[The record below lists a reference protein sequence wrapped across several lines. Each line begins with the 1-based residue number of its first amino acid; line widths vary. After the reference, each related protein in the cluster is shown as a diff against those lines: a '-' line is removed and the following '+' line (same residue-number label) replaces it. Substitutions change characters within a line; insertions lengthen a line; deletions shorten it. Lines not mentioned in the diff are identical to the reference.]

1 MKFKK
6 GVININKKEKKL
18 QFKPNWINHDTK
30 GKRRSMVGFEQIP
43 FSLANYP
50 DLSVNA
56 IVLYAV
62 LANSSGLNNP
72 KKDYNTGR
80 TRISNEELMRR
91 THIKSQSTLN
101 RTIKELEEYGIIKR
115 KNSSVDRRFEILK
128 NFNEVQKEELEYF
141 KKDGYISAD
150 DMKNNSKG
158 DNEDDFDW

>member
-1 MKFKK
+1 M
-6 GVININKKEKKL
+6 
-18 QFKPNWINHDTK
+18 WINHDTK
-30 GKRRSMVGFEQIP
+30 GKRRSLVGFEQIP
-43 FSLANYP
+43 FSLTNYP

-128 NFNEVQKEELEYF
+128 NFNEVQQEELEYF
-141 KKDGYISAD
+141 KKLGSVSAD
-150 DMKNNSKG
+150 DMKNESKG
-158 DNEDDFDW
+158 EDDFVW

>member
-1 MKFKK
+1 M
-6 GVININKKEKKL
+6 NKDNLKNL
-18 QFKPNWINHDTK
+18 QFKHNWINHDTK

-56 IVLYAV
+56 VVLYAV

-80 TRISNEELMRR
+80 SRISNEELMYR

-128 NFNEVQKEELEYF
+128 NFNEVQQEELEYF
-141 KKDGYISAD
+141 KKPGSISAD
-150 DMKNNSKG
+150 DIKNENEG
-158 DNEDDFDW
+158 ENEDEFVW

>member
-1 MKFKK
+1 MK
-6 GVININKKEKKL
+6 NKNSKKL

-56 IVLYAV
+56 VVLYAV

-80 TRISNEELMRR
+80 SRISNEELMYR

-128 NFNEVQKEELEYF
+128 NFNEVQQEELEYF

-150 DMKNNSKG
+150 DVKNNSKG

>member
-1 MKFKK
+1 M
-6 GVININKKEKKL
+6 NNKENKKL
-18 QFKPNWINHDTK
+18 QFVPLWINHDTK
-30 GKRRSMVGFEQIP
+30 GKRRSLVGFEQIP
-43 FSLANYP
+43 FSLTNYP

-80 TRISNEELMRR
+80 TRISNEELMCR

-101 RTIKELEEYGIIKR
+101 RTIKEIEEYGIIKR

-128 NFNEVQKEELEYF
+128 NFNEVQQEELEYF

-158 DNEDDFDW
+158 DSEDDFDW

>member
-1 MKFKK
+1 
-6 GVININKKEKKL
+6 
-18 QFKPNWINHDTK
+18 
-30 GKRRSMVGFEQIP
+30 MVGFEQIP

-56 IVLYAV
+56 VVLYAV

-80 TRISNEELMRR
+80 SRISNEEIMYR

-128 NFNEVQKEELEYF
+128 NFNEVQQEELEYF
-141 KKDGYISAD
+141 KKPGSISAD
-150 DMKNNSKG
+150 DIKNENEG
-158 DNEDDFDW
+158 ENEDEFVW

>member
-1 MKFKK
+1 MKKD
-6 GVININKKEKKL
+6 IIKKL

-56 IVLYAV
+56 VVLYAV

-80 TRISNEELMRR
+80 SRISNEELMYR

-141 KKDGYISAD
+141 KKNGSISAND
-150 DMKNNSKG
+150 IKNENKG
-158 DNEDDFDW
+158 ENEDEFIW

>member
-1 MKFKK
+1 M
-6 GVININKKEKKL
+6 NNKENKKL
-18 QFKPNWINHDTK
+18 QFVPLWINHDTK
-30 GKRRSMVGFEQIP
+30 GKRRSLVGFEQIP
-43 FSLANYP
+43 FSLTNYP

-128 NFNEVQKEELEYF
+128 NFNEVQQEELEYF
-141 KKDGYISAD
+141 KKLGSVSAD
-150 DMKNNSKG
+150 DMKNESKG
-158 DNEDDFDW
+158 EDDFDW

>member
-1 MKFKK
+1 MK
-6 GVININKKEKKL
+6 NKNSKKL

-56 IVLYAV
+56 VVLYAV

-80 TRISNEELMRR
+80 SRISNEELMYR

-141 KKDGYISAD
+141 KKNGSISANNI
-150 DMKNNSKG
+150 KNENKG
-158 DNEDDFDW
+158 ENEDEFIW

>member
-1 MKFKK
+1 MK
-6 GVININKKEKKL
+6 NKNSKKL

-30 GKRRSMVGFEQIP
+30 GKRMSMVGFEQIP

-56 IVLYAV
+56 VVLYAV

-72 KKDYNTGR
+72 KKDYNPGR
-80 TRISNEELMRR
+80 SRISNEELMYR

-128 NFNEVQKEELEYF
+128 NFNEVQQEELEYF
-141 KKDGYISAD
+141 KKDAYISAD

-158 DNEDDFDW
+158 DKEDDFDW

>member
-6 GVININKKEKKL
+6 GVIIIRKKEKML

-56 IVLYAV
+56 VVLYAV

-80 TRISNEELMRR
+80 SRISNEELMYR

-115 KNSSVDRRFEILK
+115 KNS
-128 NFNEVQKEELEYF
+128 
-141 KKDGYISAD
+141 
-150 DMKNNSKG
+150 
-158 DNEDDFDW
+158 